1 MVAEGQQRQLI
12 ASTQS
17 NTEWTDCNLRMWRHH
32 PELQRQIGQAENSKA
47 FKIFKGS
54 VLNLWMIVT
63 VQESHASTLGW
74 QSAVSPS
81 LELAAWVAF
90 SYKMWKGQAIGTRS
104 ILAGRVI
111 SKCLASFV
119 RTTQILSLSPPLRF
133 SNIFLAL
140 FLAAKEAAAES
151 GNAWAGWCLGKRKL
165 LKPVFRQVLFDL
177 LREEHIHE
185 GNPYIVSRFFWH
197 ENPMMSFPWPVWCG
211 SAS

>member
-1 MVAEGQQRQLI
+1 MDWLQFEDVKTSPRTAK
-12 ASTQS
+12 
-17 NTEWTDCNLRMWRHH
+17 TDRPSR
-32 PELQRQIGQAENSKA
+32 ELKS

-54 VLNLWMIVT
+54 VLNFWMIVT

-90 SYKMWKGQAIGTRS
+90 SYKMWKGQAIVTRS

-119 RTTQILSLSPPLRF
+119 RTTQILSLSPLLRF

-165 LKPVFRQVLFDL
+165 FKPVFRQVLFDL

-197 ENPMMSFPWPVWCG
+197 ENPMVSFPWPVWCG
-211 SAS
+211 SASYGHFLRDSRT